1 MMKKQNRREFLRD
14 SIAIGAGAS
23 VFGGLAGA
31 GHLAQAADGD
41 NDRYYVFCYF
51 SGGWDVLLSL
61 DPRDPAVFTDDGIR
75 DHRIQPAYDLADGSD
90 GFVVRPRP
98 ESDLEFG
105 PFIGDLAEYWD
116 RMAVVRGMSMETL
129 AHQVGRRRFLT
140 GKAPSGLNAR
150 GSSMGTWL
158 SANTPGEQP
167 IPQLSVGVETYNQTS
182 LPSYANALRVSD
194 AGGLV
199 TMLQLANP
207 ALSEAQH
214 NGVVS
219 LLQQEADCDRAR
231 RSVMLRD
238 WSAAR
243 ERAQLV
249 ADSELYSYFQ
259 IGDDTEEM
267 AELRARYGLTNG
279 NQRNAAARCAIAAQ
293 ALLKGVSRC
302 VSLNAAGGLD
312 THFQNWRTDQGNR
325 QREGFNAITALA
337 DHLQSVQYKE
347 TGRSWLDVT
356 TIVGF
361 SEFSR
366 TPLLNQS
373 GGRDH
378 HITNSCFLL
387 GGNIQGNMAI
397 GASSDVGMNAQ
408 TVNLST
414 GRVDPGGEI
423 IRPEHVLR
431 TLYVDAGIEEDAA
444 DLRVEPITALLRS

>member
-1 MMKKQNRREFLRD
+1 MTKQNRREFLRD
-14 SIAIGAGAS
+14 AIALGAGAS
-23 VFGGLAGA
+23 VSGGLAGA

-51 SGGWDVLLSL
+51 NGGWDVLLSL

-75 DHRIQPAYDLADGSD
+75 DHRIQPAYDLTDGSD
-90 GFVVRPRP
+90 GFMIRPTP
-98 ESDLEFG
+98 ESELQFG
-105 PFIGDLAEYWD
+105 PFIGDLAEHWE
-116 RMAVVRGMSMETL
+116 RLAVVRGISMETL
-129 AHQVGRRRFLT
+129 AHQVGRRRFIT

-158 SANTPGEQP
+158 AANTEGDQP

-199 TMLQLANP
+199 TMLQMANP
-207 ALSEAQH
+207 ALSDVQLS
-214 NGVVS
+214 GVVS
-219 LLQQEADCDRAR
+219 LLQQEAECDRSR
-231 RSVMLRD
+231 RSAMLRD

-243 ERAQLV
+243 ARAQLV
-249 ADSELYSYFQ
+249 VDSELYSYFQ
-259 IGDDTEEM
+259 LGAETEEM
-267 AELRARYGLTNG
+267 AELRDRYGITNA
-279 NQRNAAARCAIAAQ
+279 NQRNASVRCAIAAQ
-293 ALLKGVSRC
+293 ALMNGVSRC

-312 THFQNWRTDQGNR
+312 THFGNWTTDQGRR
-325 QREGFNAITALA
+325 QRDGFNAVSALA
-337 DHLQSVQYKE
+337 RHLSSVEYKD

-387 GGNIQGNMAI
+387 GGHLTGNKTI

-444 DLRVEPITALLRS
+444 DLRVDPISALLRS